1 MVIKRMLVSDND
13 IRANKGPN
21 VLGGTPGISL
31 NQGLYTHGLAGEK
44 KPLQCAYKK
53 DHN

>member
-21 VLGGTPGISL
+21 VLGVHLWTDTFDRPTGGQLLRNHDFS
-31 NQGLYTHGLAGEK
+31 GETK
-44 KPLQCAYKK
+44 NWLEP
-53 DHN
+53 